1 VSDDIRDQS
10 ERLRAM
16 LVQSENATR
25 RTQVLNALSSSHEGI
40 QSCALQVLGVWGSP
54 AAVKALR
61 EFLIAAYD
69 RKHGWSIRGVAV
81 KSLRPWI
88 ETGDAKW
95 ILDLYFRVRGLATKH
110 ELVPLVEKL
119 PQDAAR
125 ATLVKHL
132 RDPDAENRQAAAKAI
147 GRLAFADRDA
157 LLRPLYDDPDQ
168 FVRHAVRLVV
178 RSP

>member
-1 VSDDIRDQS
+1 MSDDIRDQS

-25 RTQVLNALSSSHEGI
+25 RAQVLKALSSSHEGI
-40 QSCALQVLGVWGSP
+40 QSCALQVLGVWGSA

-69 RKHGWSIRGVAV
+69 RRHGWSIRGVAV
-81 KSLRPWI
+81 KALRPWI
-88 ETGDAKW
+88 EAGDAKW
-95 ILDLYFRVRGLATKH
+95 VLGIYFKVRGLATKH

-125 ATLVKHL
+125 AGLVKRL

-147 GRLAFADRDA
+147 GRMAFPDREA

-168 FVRHAVRLVV
+168 HVRQTVHLFVRSA
-178 RSP
+178 